1 MYGAPVT
8 APMQIPQEG
17 PSYFSAVPAEL
28 PEIKDATVETIRLAG
43 TLDKRLPPMPS
54 GELANLSFTNYKQIE
69 AQELMNDLRAS
80 YTISRRQQAKTRVR
94 ARERNRQA
102 QKQAERR

>member
-94 ARERNRQA
+94 AREHNRQA
-102 QKQAERR
+102 QRQAEGR

>member
-8 APMQIPQEG
+8 APIEIPQEG
-17 PSYFSAVPAEL
+17 PSYFSAVAAEL
-28 PEIKDATVETIRLAG
+28 PQIKDATVETIRLAG
-43 TLDKRLPPMPS
+43 TLDKRLPAMPS
-54 GELANLSFTNYKQIE
+54 GDLANLSFTNYKQIE
-69 AQELMNDLRAS
+69 SQQLMNDMCAS
-80 YTISRRQQAKTRVR
+80 YDISRRQQAKTRVR